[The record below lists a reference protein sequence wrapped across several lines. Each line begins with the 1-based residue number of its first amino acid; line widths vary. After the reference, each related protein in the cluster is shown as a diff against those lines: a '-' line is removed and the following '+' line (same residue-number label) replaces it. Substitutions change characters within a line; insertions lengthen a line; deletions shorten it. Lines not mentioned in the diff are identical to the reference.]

1 MFLLVGKRTN
11 TFEIQYPHSTTA
23 VIIVVAK
30 YLKPALLSSVLSLC
44 WDPNFRLAF
53 LLQLFDNLKIPDE
66 ALVKT
71 PVSVILNVIQLVSL
85 ALLVLRHPI
94 ISHQNVEEQHQN
106 HYHAYERRETDTHY
120 SISLISPEKDEKK
133 RADKL
138 QRKIEKQK
146 QH

>member
-11 TFEIQYPHSTTA
+11 TFELQYPHSTTT

-30 YLKPALLSSVLSLC
+30 YLKPALLPSVFSLC
-44 WDPNFRLAF
+44 WDPNFCLAF

-85 ALLVLRHPI
+85 ALLVLRHAV

-106 HYHAYERRETDTHY
+106 HYHANERRETDTHY
-120 SISLISPEKDEKK
+120 SISSV
-133 RADKL
+133 
-138 QRKIEKQK
+138 
-146 QH
+146 